1 MNFNCCYLRIM
12 FSKFFKKKERRDIQS
27 EPSLRSNGI
36 ECKPIIYYSTDKG
49 KYITANVP
57 IKMSIQTKSAYKN
70 VNYTKVNDK
79 VDELDKIY
87 DLYTRDDDISE
98 DDINEDD
105 INEDDVN
112 VIKDDDINYARDRY
126 TIEKKDDQSDIDDK
140 DRFSLDTDIYEM
152 VYSGSYS
159 RNLDYISNHYRY
171 DIQHDVYYY
180 KTRPDSYYSDIIG
193 INDK

>member
-1 MNFNCCYLRIM
+1 MFSK

-36 ECKPIIYYSTDKG
+36 ECKPILYYSTDKG

-79 VDELDKIY
+79 LDELHDIY
-87 DLYTRDDDISE
+87 DLYTRE
-98 DDINEDD
+98 DGINEDD
-105 INEDDVN
+105 
-112 VIKDDDINYARDRY
+112 IKDDDINYAPDRY
-126 TIEKKDDQSDIDDK
+126 TIEKRDQQSDIDDK